1 MSHYE
6 SDSEPEF
13 TNVNTIQDLST
24 DSENNDTTINNTIG
38 GGENDIEIMKK
49 LTNLCIKYEQDLEKI
64 NKYKKIL
71 SEKLKKTK
79 NALAPYMEK
88 KEIDF
93 ININPTMGG
102 GKLKYNKTKVYK
114 SLSKK
119 SLINLFNAYF
129 GDEKKT
135 QEIVKFLYDNREYK
149 EVKKITKTKK

>member
-24 DSENNDTTINNTIG
+24 DSENNDTTINNTIS

-79 NALAPYMEK
+79 SVLAPYMEK

-149 EVKKITKTKK
+149 EVRKIVKTKK

>member
-24 DSENNDTTINNTIG
+24 DSENNDTTINNTIS

-114 SLSKK
+114 TLSKK

-135 QEIVKFLYDNREYK
+135 QEIIKFLYDNREYK
-149 EVKKITKTKK
+149 EVNKIEKTKK